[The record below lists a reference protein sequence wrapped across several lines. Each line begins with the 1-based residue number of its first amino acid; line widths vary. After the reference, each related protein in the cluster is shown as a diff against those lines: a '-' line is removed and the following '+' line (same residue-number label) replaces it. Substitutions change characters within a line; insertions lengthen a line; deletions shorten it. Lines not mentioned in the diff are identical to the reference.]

1 MLIAIEGIDGA
12 GKTTVSRYL
21 FEELRR
27 RGYDVVLLKEPT
39 ESEYGRKVRELLRS
53 GKSNPHLELELF
65 LKDREWNVRNNVL
78 PALESGKIV
87 IMDRYYYS
95 TVAYQGA
102 SGIDIEY
109 IRRLNERFPKPDL
122 VIILDV
128 RPEVALKRI
137 EDRRRERFERLD
149 FLRRVRE
156 IFLSIKNNVVVVDA
170 ERDLETVKS
179 DVLNV
184 VLKYLKDRNRLQS
197 CPVG

>member
-12 GKTTVSRYL
+12 GKTTVARYL